1 MNKNSKSVDQ
11 FFKGRNP
18 NRITSLDLSGEELTA
33 IPSIIFKCRNLK
45 KLNISNNRLSS
56 IPKEIQ
62 TLRKLKVL
70 NVSHNMLT
78 QIPAPVCRLLK
89 LRVLDISHNQ
99 IKVLPKQLADSH
111 ITTLIANNNKIEV
124 VKSSLLIGIERLIIS
139 NNNIAVF
146 CPDSPLPNLKYVWIT
161 NNPCTSENVL
171 ITNRNMFPGVKKSY
185 PCISDNKT
193 IKQIASEKSNTIDMN
208 KNKIFISYAHADQ
221 KWLDLIR
228 TNLNSLKHIVGG
240 FDYWDDDRIRTGDK
254 WKQEIEKALQSAGA
268 AILIITPNFLA
279 SDFISNNELPPILAK
294 AQEEGTHIFPVI
306 ARKSLFSRSPL
317 SEFQAVN
324 PPEKPLNACSDA
336 EVDEYLYRLMDDIII
351 KLGLDNKTI

>member
-1 MNKNSKSVDQ
+1 MNKSSKSIDQ
-11 FFKGRNP
+11 FLKGRNL

-33 IPSIIFKCRNLK
+33 IPSIVFKCRNLK

-56 IPKEIQ
+56 IPKEIK
-62 TLRKLKVL
+62 TLQKLKVL
-70 NVSHNMLT
+70 NVSHNMLS

-111 ITTLIANNNKIEV
+111 IKTLIANNNKIGV
-124 VKSSLLIGIERLIIS
+124 VNYSLLIGIEILIIS

-146 CPDSPLPNLKYVWIT
+146 CPASPLHNLKYVWIT

-171 ITNRNMFPGVKKSY
+171 ISNRNMFPGVKKSY
-185 PCISDNKT
+185 PCISESKT
-193 IKQIASEKSNTIDMN
+193 IKQFASEKSNTIDMN
-208 KNKIFISYAHADQ
+208 KNNIFISYAHADE
-221 KWLDLIR
+221 KWLNLIK
-228 TNLNSLKHIVGG
+228 TNLNGLRHIVGG
-240 FDYWDDDRIRTGDK
+240 FDYWDDERIRTGDK
-254 WKQEIEKALQSAGA
+254 WKQEIEKALQSSGA

-279 SDFISNNELPPILAK
+279 SDFILNNELPPILAK
-294 AQEEGTHIFPVI
+294 AQETGTHIFPVI
-306 ARKSLFSRSPL
+306 ARKSLFNRSPL

-336 EVDEYLYRLMDDIII
+336 QIDDYLYRLMDDIIT
-351 KLGLDNKTI
+351 KLGLDTKPQ